1 MNELHQ
7 HLLGTWTVVRAE
19 LGGAPMPPE
28 AAARVEIEFD
38 VAGNDNAW
46 PMGEAGGAY
55 RVRFAGETSDS
66 GHFQLFAQTETAL
79 HQRITLHGKIG
90 SNAGRTLPGI
100 IRLRGDRLKLCL
112 ALEGDAPPT
121 AFSSSDPARGVPYYL
136 VTYKRKTR

>member
-28 AAARVEIEFD
+28 AAARIEIEFD
-38 VAGNDNAW
+38 A
-46 PMGEAGGAY
+46 ESAY

-121 AFSSSDPARGVPYYL
+121 AFSSSDTARGVPYYL
-136 VTYKRKTR
+136 VTYKRKIR